1 MASGVSRTTAL
12 TTLAELL
19 EYSRRHVPHYQSLV
33 PPGPVTR
40 ENAVAVLRCLP
51 LLRRA
56 AVRSERPRLWSA
68 EGDARRWRR
77 VHTTGTTGAPL
88 EVVVDDA
95 AQHAELAA
103 LVRHVRRHLGGHA
116 GLAIMHLTLHLA
128 STSRA
133 SLSPDPPDVALVKWN
148 LSRAWQLPD
157 DELRSALGELRGKVI
172 TVMPSVMAALCDR
185 LGPFCGVEPQLVV
198 LSGEQFTAGL
208 RERIQETFNCP
219 VTALYTLAEAGIV
232 AYECGESG
240 TYHVEETGALL
251 EVVGDRGDPL
261 PPGVAGD
268 VVVTPLVNRAMPLL
282 RYVNGDKG
290 VWVDGP
296 CGCRQP
302 GPRLQLVAARTQHA
316 LVAGPS
322 GRGVRRIDLAK
333 LSRQL
338 DLSVSR
344 IARDGNEVVVEHDDP
359 HPATDL
365 QRTTIAAALRA
376 LLGADLTVRMLRAA
390 GTTSA
395 AGPPADPGPAQPGF
409 LPPGDIAAWAH
420 GALRGRP
427 GVLAAVLTGSTLDP
441 AAVSRF
447 SDIDVT
453 VVIDDEPCQEHWY
466 ALAAAMNRHLATLRV
481 NITQADGLAR
491 SPLVACRLL
500 AERHPVVGT
509 LEEAGVTWPTTQAL
523 ANEARFWTQ
532 NAESVLWTRLTA
544 ADRQRTDPVRD
555 AWLASRFCLDALR
568 YRLLCEGVRVTAAR
582 HVLERATEFGAP
594 EVTEIRRAFAVGREH
609 RPPPAPGSPEADGLL
624 RAALACVR
632 WLGRCL

>member
-1 MASGVSRTTAL
+1 MSGGPGTSTM
-12 TTLAELL
+12 LAELL
-19 EYSRRHVPHYQSLV
+19 EHARRHVPHYQSLV
-33 PPGPVTR
+33 PAGPVTG
-40 ENAVAVLRCLP
+40 ENAVAALRRLP
-51 LLRRA
+51 LLRRTV
-56 AVRSERPRLWSA
+56 VRSERPRLWSA

-95 AQHAELAA
+95 AQQAELAA
-103 LVRHVRRHLGGHA
+103 LVRHVRRHLGEAA
-116 GLAIMHLTLHLA
+116 GLAITHLTLHLA

-133 SLSPDPPDVALVKWN
+133 SIAPDPSDAALVKWN

-157 DELRSALGELRGKVI
+157 DEFRSALEELRGKVI

-185 LGPFCGVEPQLVV
+185 LGPSSGVEPRLVV
-198 LSGEQFTAGL
+198 LSGEQFTAEL
-208 RERIQETFNCP
+208 REGIRETFNCP

-232 AYECGESG
+232 AHECGESG
-240 TYHVEETGALL
+240 TYHVEEMGAFL
-251 EVVGDRGDPL
+251 EVVGDGGDPL

-268 VVVTPLVNRAMPLL
+268 VAVTPLVNRAMPLL

-302 GPRLQLVAARTQHA
+302 GPRLQLVAARTQQA
-316 LVAGPS
+316 LVAAPS
-322 GRGVRRIDLAK
+322 GLGVRRIDLAK

-344 IARDGNEVVVEHDDP
+344 IAREGDEVVVEHHDP

-365 QRTTIAAALRA
+365 QRTTIAAALRSM
-376 LLGADLTVRMLRAA
+376 LGSNLTVRMLR
-390 GTTSA
+390 TVSTPSA
-395 AGPPADPGPAQPGF
+395 AGPPADPDAARPAF
-409 LPPGDIAAWAH
+409 LPPGDIVAWAH
-420 GALRGRP
+420 GVLRGRP

-447 SDIDVT
+447 SDIDIT
-453 VVIDDEPCQEHWY
+453 VVINDDPCQEHWC

-481 NITQADGLAR
+481 NVTEAAGLAR
-491 SPLVACRLL
+491 APLVACRLL

-509 LEEAGVTWPTTQAL
+509 LEEAGVTWPTTQVL
-523 ANEARFWTQ
+523 ANEARFWAQ
-532 NAESVLWTRLTA
+532 NAESVLWTRVTA
-544 ADRQRTDPVRD
+544 ADRQRADPVRD

-568 YRLLCEGVRVTAAR
+568 YRLLCGGVRVTAAR
-582 HVLERATEFGAP
+582 HVLQRATEFGVP
-594 EVTEIRRAFAVGREH
+594 DTTGIWRAFAVGREH
-609 RPPPAPGSPEADGLL
+609 RPPPAPGSPEADEFL
-624 RAALACVR
+624 RTALACVR
-632 WLGRCL
+632 WLGRSL

>member
-1 MASGVSRTTAL
+1 MSGTTAL

-33 PPGPVTR
+33 PPGPVTG
-40 ENAVAVLRCLP
+40 ENAVAVLRRLP

-95 AQHAELAA
+95 AQHAERAA
-103 LVRHVRRHLGGHA
+103 LLRHARRHLGGHSA
-116 GLAIMHLTLHLA
+116 LAITHLTLHLA

-133 SLSPDPPDVALVKWN
+133 SVPPDLPDVALVKWN

-157 DELRSALGELRGKVI
+157 DEFRSVLGELRGKVI

-185 LGPFCGVEPQLVV
+185 LGPSSGIAPRLVV

-208 RERIQETFNCP
+208 RERIQETFECP

-232 AYECGESG
+232 AHECGESG
-240 TYHVEETGALL
+240 TYHVEETGAFL
-251 EVVGDRGDPL
+251 EVVGERGDPL

-268 VVVTPLVNRAMPLL
+268 VAVTPLVNRAMPLL

-296 CGCRQP
+296 CGCRRL
-302 GPRLQLVAARTQHA
+302 GPRLELLAARTQHA
-316 LVAGPS
+316 LVTGPN
-322 GRGVRRIDLAK
+322 GHGVRRADLAK

-344 IARDGNEVVVEHDDP
+344 IARDGDEVVVEHHDP

-365 QRTTIAAALRA
+365 QRTVLAAALRA
-376 LLGADLTVRMLRAA
+376 FLGADLTVRTLRTASA
-390 GTTSA
+390 PSA
-395 AGPPADPGPAQPGF
+395 AGPPADPGPVRPAF
-409 LPPGDIAAWAH
+409 LPPGDIAAWAR
-420 GALRGRP
+420 GVLRGRP
-427 GVLAAVLTGSTLDP
+427 GVQAAVLTGSTLDP

-453 VVIDDEPCQEHWY
+453 VVIDDDPCQEQWY

-481 NITQADGLAR
+481 NVTEAAGLAR

-500 AERHPVVGT
+500 AEHRPVVGT
-509 LEEAGVTWPTTQAL
+509 LAEAGVTWPTTEAL
-523 ANEARFWTQ
+523 ANEARFWAQ

-568 YRLLCEGVRVTAAR
+568 YRFLCEGVRVTAAR
-582 HVLERATEFGAP
+582 HVLLRAPEFGVPDA
-594 EVTEIRRAFAVGREH
+594 TGIRRAFAVGREH
-609 RPPPAPGSPEADGLL
+609 HPPPAPGSPEADGFL

-632 WLGRCL
+632 WLGRSL

>member
-1 MASGVSRTTAL
+1 MSGGPSASTA
-12 TTLAELL
+12 LAELL
-19 EYSRRHVPHYQSLV
+19 EYARRHVPHYQSLV
-33 PPGPVTR
+33 PPGPVTG
-40 ENAVAVLRCLP
+40 ENALAVLRRLP
-51 LLRRA
+51 LLRRT

-95 AQHAELAA
+95 AQQAELAA
-103 LVRHVRRHLGGHA
+103 LVRHVRRHLGGPD
-116 GLAIMHLTLHLA
+116 GLSITHLTLHLA

-133 SLSPDPPDVALVKWN
+133 SISPDPPDVALVKWN

-157 DELRSALGELRGKVI
+157 DEFRAALEELRGKVI

-185 LGPFCGVEPQLVV
+185 LGPSSGAEPRLVV
-198 LSGEQFTAGL
+198 LSGEQFTDGL
-208 RERIQETFNCP
+208 RERIQETFHCP

-232 AYECGESG
+232 AHECGESR
-240 TYHVEETGALL
+240 TYHVEETGAFL
-251 EVVGDRGDPL
+251 EVVGEQGDPL
-261 PPGVAGD
+261 PPGVVGD
-268 VVVTPLVNRAMPLL
+268 VAVTPLVNRAMPLL

-290 VWVDGP
+290 AWVDGP
-296 CGCRQP
+296 CGCRLP
-302 GPRLQLVAARTQHA
+302 GPRLRLLAARTQHA
-316 LVAGPS
+316 LVSEPN

-338 DLSVSR
+338 DLGVSR
-344 IARDGNEVVVEHDDP
+344 IVRDGDDVVVEHDDP

-365 QRTTIAAALRA
+365 QRTTIAAALRS
-376 LLGADLTVRMLRAA
+376 LLGADLTVRTRRTA
-390 GTTSA
+390 GAPSA
-395 AGPPADPGPAQPGF
+395 AGPPADPNPARPAF
-409 LPPGDIAAWAH
+409 LPPEDIAAWAH
-420 GALRGRP
+420 GVLHDRP

-447 SDIDVT
+447 SDIDIT
-453 VVIDDEPCQEHWY
+453 VVIDDDPCQEHWY

-481 NITQADGLAR
+481 NITEAAGPAR

-509 LEEAGVTWPTTQAL
+509 LEEAGVTWPTAQVL
-523 ANEARFWTQ
+523 ANEAGFWTQ

-544 ADRQRTDPVRD
+544 ADRQRSDPVRD

-568 YRLLCEGVRVTAAR
+568 YRLLCDGERVTAAR
-582 HVLERATEFGAP
+582 HVLWRAQELGVPDAAG
-594 EVTEIRRAFAVGREH
+594 IRRAFAVGREH
-609 RPPPAPGSPEADGLL
+609 RPPPAPGSPEADGSL
-624 RAALACVR
+624 RTALACVR
-632 WLGRCL
+632 WLGRSL